1 MNFYFQGDAS
11 QPTTH
16 ACLSIIGGSQV
27 FEQRILHMS
36 HSGLFNT
43 RCACQ
48 SGTISYQVYSFPR
61 VLIESY
67 TDGVISIAYLI
78 VIVKIIGAQLIDAQI
93 PDVFI
98 WCLFYVGFLFHLSAH
113 YFLWWGMWKILNLF
127 LSGPLWS
134 LLTCLTICS
143 AQYALL
149 CSWIEGNF
157 IL

>member
-1 MNFYFQGDAS
+1 
-11 QPTTH
+11 
-16 ACLSIIGGSQV
+16 
-27 FEQRILHMS
+27 MS

-98 WCLFYVGFLFHLSAH
+98 
-113 YFLWWGMWKILNLF
+113 
-127 LSGPLWS
+127 
-134 LLTCLTICS
+134 
-143 AQYALL
+143 
-149 CSWIEGNF
+149 
-157 IL
+157 